1 MIILDLDLVVFA
13 DFRTH
18 HQHKLFAH
26 RLLTAFVLF
35 ITLKKNTF
43 FAHFLSTLSLFHF

>member
-35 ITLKKNTF
+35 ITLKKHF